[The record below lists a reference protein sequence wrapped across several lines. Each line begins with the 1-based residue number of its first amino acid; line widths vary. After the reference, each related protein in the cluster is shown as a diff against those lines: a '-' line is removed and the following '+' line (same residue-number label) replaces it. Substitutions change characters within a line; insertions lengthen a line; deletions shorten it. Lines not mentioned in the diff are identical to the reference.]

1 MFYQM
6 IRFEKRKNKKHMD
19 SKFPVTTTL
28 LRIQE
33 ILTAIIAG
41 IGGLLGLYAMSE
53 LNAFIGISI
62 IVGTAVVVIFNLFL
76 AELLKIFLHIEK
88 NTRKD

>member
-1 MFYQM
+1 
-6 IRFEKRKNKKHMD
+6 MD

-62 IVGTAVVVIFNLFL
+62 IVGTAVVVVFNLFI

>member
-1 MFYQM
+1 M
-6 IRFEKRKNKKHMD
+6 IRFEKRKNKKFMD
-19 SKFPVTTTL
+19 SKSPVTTTL

-33 ILTAIIAG
+33 IITAIIAG

>member
-1 MFYQM
+1 
-6 IRFEKRKNKKHMD
+6 MD

-62 IVGTAVVVIFNLFL
+62 IVGTAVVVVFNLFL

>member
-1 MFYQM
+1 
-6 IRFEKRKNKKHMD
+6 MD